1 MSQVS
6 SSTKI
11 YFIHNIDSVAKIFAF
26 DPGLSFSKLIL
37 SLSFYS
43 LCKSIDSPPQHRITH
58 VGKQLNLFYR
68 IDLDTYL
75 IVRLFCALYHEMF
88 VRSCLVHSE
97 VVVYL
102 RFELAFI
109 CLFRQSE

>member
-26 DPGLSFSKLIL
+26 DPGLSFSKLVFSL
-37 SLSFYS
+37 SLSTFYANQ
-43 LCKSIDSPPQHRITH
+43 LIPLNTH

>member
-26 DPGLSFSKLIL
+26 DPGLSFSKLFFLYL
-37 SLSFYS
+37 STLYANQ
-43 LCKSIDSPPQHRITH
+43 LIHPLNTY